1 MKPIN
6 IKKMTIDSAM
16 PIGLLLLMGY
26 GLVGQVIHEWI
37 GVGMFILFI
46 WHHILNSNW
55 SKSLFRGR
63 YNAYRLAQTALV
75 SAMLLCTVGLMVSGI
90 VLSRHV
96 FSFLP
101 INGGRQ
107 LARTIHLLCAY
118 WGFVLMS
125 VHLGFHWNRMMGMM
139 RRRKKKESSVSAKLL
154 RSLTAVFV
162 AYGVYAFIFREI
174 VTYMLLQ
181 SQFVYFDFE
190 EPLMLFFLDYVA
202 IMGLFICIGHY
213 AEVLLRGRKRKAR
226 S

>member
-75 SAMLLCTVGLMVSGI
+75 SAILLCT
-90 VLSRHV
+90 
-96 FSFLP
+96 
-101 INGGRQ
+101 GGSWS
-107 LARTIHLLCAY
+107 AALC
-118 WGFVLMS
+118 FPDMFFPFCPS
-125 VHLGFHWNRMMGMM
+125 
-139 RRRKKKESSVSAKLL
+139 
-154 RSLTAVFV
+154 TAEDSW
-162 AYGVYAFIFREI
+162 REPSI
-174 VTYMLLQ
+174 CCAL
-181 SQFVYFDFE
+181 
-190 EPLMLFFLDYVA
+190 
-202 IMGLFICIGHY
+202 IGGLF
-213 AEVLLRGRKRKAR
+213 L
-226 S
+226 

>member
-75 SAMLLCTVGLMVSGI
+75 SAMRLCTVGLMVSGI

-107 LARTIHLLCAY
+107 LARTIHLLCSYLGVCSYECASRLSLEQNDGDDAQTQEERIF
-118 WGFVLMS
+118 GFCKASSQSDGSIRCIWCLR
-125 VHLGFHWNRMMGMM
+125 LYFPGNRD
-139 RRRKKKESSVSAKLL
+139 L
-154 RSLTAVFV
+154 
-162 AYGVYAFIFREI
+162 YAIA
-174 VTYMLLQ
+174 
-181 SQFVYFDFE
+181 
-190 EPLMLFFLDYVA
+190 EPIRIL
-202 IMGLFICIGHY
+202 
-213 AEVLLRGRKRKAR
+213 
-226 S
+226 